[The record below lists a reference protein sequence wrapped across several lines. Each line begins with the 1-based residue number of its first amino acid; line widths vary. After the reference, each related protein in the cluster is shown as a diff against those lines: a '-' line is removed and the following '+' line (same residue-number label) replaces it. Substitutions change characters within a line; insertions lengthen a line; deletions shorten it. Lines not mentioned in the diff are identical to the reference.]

1 MKRIHGI
8 AIAGLALLLV
18 FAVGRPAAAQ
28 ADEATRIRNA
38 AAVFN
43 EIMRAPDRAIPQYV
57 LDRAVGVAVF
67 PGVLKAGFVVGGE
80 HGKGIISVRDAKTGA
95 WSDPAFLTITG
106 GSWGAQIGGESV
118 DLVLV
123 IMNRRG
129 LDNLLSD
136 QFTLGGSASAAA
148 GPVGRTAEAATD
160 VQLHA
165 EILSYSRSRGL
176 FAGVTLN
183 GASVHQDQASN
194 QAFYGRSL
202 TTQQI
207 VLEHDVKRAP
217 QPVALWQSAL
227 ARYFPATTTGH

>member
-18 FAVGRPAAAQ
+18 FAVSRPAAAQ

-129 LDNLLSD
+129 LDKLLSD

-160 VQLHA
+160 VEMHA

-217 QPVALWQSAL
+217 QPGALWQSAL
-227 ARYFPATTTGH
+227 ARYVPATTTGH